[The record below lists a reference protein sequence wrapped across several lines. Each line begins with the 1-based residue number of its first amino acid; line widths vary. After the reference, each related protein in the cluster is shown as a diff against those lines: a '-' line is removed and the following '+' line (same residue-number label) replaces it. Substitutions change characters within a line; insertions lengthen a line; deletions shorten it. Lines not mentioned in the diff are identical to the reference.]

1 MKRLQLD
8 HRRIAVGVMSL
19 VVAVAGLAVLSA
31 QDDPLVKSEPL
42 PTSSRAAER
51 ETVICETP
59 TGSLERS
66 I

>member
-42 PTSSRAAER
+42 PTSSRARRKRNRHLRNANL
-51 ETVICETP
+51 I
-59 TGSLERS
+59 S
-66 I
+66 